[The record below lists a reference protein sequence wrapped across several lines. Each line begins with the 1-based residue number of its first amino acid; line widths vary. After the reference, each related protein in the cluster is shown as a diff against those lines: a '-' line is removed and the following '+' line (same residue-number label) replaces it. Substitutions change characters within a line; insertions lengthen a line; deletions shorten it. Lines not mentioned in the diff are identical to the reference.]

1 MRSFQNLFRR
11 LSVVVVLFSLCL
23 SLDAQDTKLVTRK
36 GGKPQ
41 QVSARYHVLRTNKK
55 VKHGVYEVYF
65 HRTQE
70 QIKAIKKDR
79 DSLVRYLKIRGAYVN
94 GKKHGRWTEY
104 SKPGVVYAEG
114 QYDRDKKVGI
124 WRTAKAG
131 SEVME
136 RYDFDNRKK
145 LEPEINV
152 HISYPPS
159 ARENGI
165 QGTVKV
171 EYRLNADCS
180 ISDVKV
186 IQSVKGGCDAEAVR
200 CLEKYFRYMKEYG
213 APRVCETKTDTFQVV
228 FRLE

>member
-1 MRSFQNLFRR
+1 MVLLF
-11 LSVVVVLFSLCL
+11 VCL
-23 SLDAQDTKLVTRK
+23 SLDGQDTRPITIKT
-36 GGKPQ
+36 GKPR
-41 QVSARYHVLRTNKK
+41 QVSERYYVLRANKK
-55 VKHGVYEVYF
+55 VKHGAYEAYF
-65 HRTQE
+65 HRTPAQL
-70 QIKAIKKDR
+70 KAIKKGQ
-79 DSLVRYLKIRGAYVN
+79 DSLGRYLKIRGVYVN

-124 WRTAKAG
+124 WRTAKADG
-131 SEVME
+131 EVME

-145 LEPEINV
+145 LEPEIN
-152 HISYPPS
+152 ICLSYPPL

-186 IQSVKGGCDAEAVR
+186 VQSVAGGCDAEAVR
-200 CLEKYFRYMKEYG
+200 CLEKYFRYMREYG
-213 APRVCETKTDTFQVV
+213 PPRVCEAKRDTFQVV